1 MITELCSPSLTL
13 LLLFFFCFFF
23 SPGCCAASPRPETNL
38 WCEKAGKEANV
49 DKNSGCESFLF
60 SVSTLKCPWG
70 WVPLGCCNLLT
81 RCFTGFCWPR
91 HHTVGSSSVS
101 ENTHTHTHLPVMP
114 SHSLISFSSFTLP
127 TSLTSPPL
135 YLLHSLVLVRV
146 DRTQSDLCGVCNVRH
161 CAASCM
167 RRGLVLYFWGH
178 YLYFLR

>member
-1 MITELCSPSLTL
+1 MITELCSLSLTL
-13 LLLFFFCFFF
+13 LLLFFFFFF
-23 SPGCCAASPRPETNL
+23 SPGCCASSPRPETNL

-101 ENTHTHTHLPVMP
+101 ENTHTHTPSRYALTLFNFLFFFHTSHFSNVASSLP
-114 SHSLISFSSFTLP
+114 SSLSGSCSGGQN
-127 TSLTSPPL
+127 SVGPL
-135 YLLHSLVLVRV
+135 WRL
-146 DRTQSDLCGVCNVRH
+146 
-161 CAASCM
+161 
-167 RRGLVLYFWGH
+167 
-178 YLYFLR
+178 